1 MIESET
7 SEAAEGLRGSY
18 DGLKGSREGF
28 KRQLGRPLSQLQRAL
43 MPDGKGLK
51 ARWEGPWSQQGRA
64 LEPAER
70 ASEPA
75 VRASEPAWRAP
86 KCQLGRASEL
96 GGKGLGASMERPTS
110 RLRSAIVKLLMDH
123 RVNLAYF
130 CGRVGSATTICLPL
144 LTDLP

>member
-1 MIESET
+1 
-7 SEAAEGLRGSY
+7 
-18 DGLKGSREGF
+18 
-28 KRQLGRPLSQLQRAL
+28 

-51 ARWEGPWSQQGRA
+51 ARWEGSWNQQGRA

-123 RVNLAYF
+123 RVDLAYF
-130 CGRVGSATTICLPL
+130 CGRVGSATLHCRVYNLSPTFDRPTIIMHVK
-144 LTDLP
+144 

>member
-1 MIESET
+1 
-7 SEAAEGLRGSY
+7 
-18 DGLKGSREGF
+18 
-28 KRQLGRPLSQLQRAL
+28 

-51 ARWEGPWSQQGRA
+51 ARWEGSWSQQGRA

-86 KCQLGRASEL
+86 KCQLGRALEL
-96 GGKGLGASMERPTS
+96 GGKGLGASMEKPTS
-110 RLRSAIVKLLMDH
+110 GLCSAIIKLLMDH

-130 CGRVGSATTICLPL
+130 
-144 LTDLP
+144 